1 MKTKPISEEEPHIFE
16 CLSSRQWTI
25 FVEWCEEN
33 GIDEQTIECEKD
45 LKNGIRFYG
54 KSGANGESW
63 EIDFIYGKEN

>member
-1 MKTKPISEEEPHIFE
+1 MKTKPISEEESHIFE
-16 CLSSRQWTI
+16 RFSSRQWAI
-25 FVEWCEEN
+25 FVEWCEAN

-45 LKNGIRFYG
+45 LKNGIRIYG